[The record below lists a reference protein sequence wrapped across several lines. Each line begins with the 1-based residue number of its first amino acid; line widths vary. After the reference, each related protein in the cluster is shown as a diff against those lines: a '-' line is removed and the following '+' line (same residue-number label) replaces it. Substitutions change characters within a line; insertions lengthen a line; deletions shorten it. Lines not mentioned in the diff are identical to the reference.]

1 MSDKERAA
9 QNVTVM
15 GGFVNLLLTG
25 LKGFIGVITNS
36 AGLIADAIHSLTDLA
51 TDLFVWLAISFGK
64 KEADENHPHGHKRF
78 ETIATLVVGIWYSLQ
93 EWESLLRWL
102 TKYKL
107 LNGQTQMSRFFHNHS
122 IHIC

>member
-51 TDLFVWLAISFGK
+51 TDLFVWLALSDLAFK
-64 KEADENHPHGHKRF
+64 LFHSSLRF
-78 ETIATLVVGIWYSLQ
+78 LKWGFLIQVLMLG
-93 EWESLLRWL
+93 
-102 TKYKL
+102 
-107 LNGQTQMSRFFHNHS
+107 
-122 IHIC
+122 

>member
-78 ETIATLVVGIWYSLQ
+78 ETIATLVVGILVFITGMGIIIEMASQ
-93 EWESLLRWL
+93 IQTTEWTNPNDCLLYTSPSPRD
-102 TKYKL
+102 
-107 LNGQTQMSRFFHNHS
+107 
-122 IHIC
+122 

>member
-78 ETIATLVVGIWYSLQ
+78 ENDAIFIVRKGPPPIPYLALFNTHKGFCEMPV
-93 EWESLLRWL
+93 
-102 TKYKL
+102 
-107 LNGQTQMSRFFHNHS
+107 FS
-122 IHIC
+122 IIQ